1 MDGFAVFETPVGD
14 CGIAWT
20 NDVIVGVQ
28 LPDADGT
35 PTRVRM
41 ARKHPLLAE
50 CEPPVEIDAVIG
62 RIRELLSGKRIDLS
76 DVELNMQSLTPFEQ
90 RVYSAARAIRP
101 GATATYGDI
110 ARQVGSPAAARE
122 VGAALGRNPF
132 PVIVPCHRVV
142 AANGKTGGFSAPGG
156 VKTKLR
162 LLALEGGAGPL
173 FDQD

>member
-20 NDVIVGVQ
+20 NGVIVGLQ
-28 LPDADGT
+28 LPDADGV
-35 PTRVRM
+35 PTQTRM
-41 ARKHPLLAE
+41 ARKHPLLRE
-50 CEPPVEIDAVIG
+50 TDPPPAIATVID
-62 RIRELLSGKRIDLS
+62 RIRDLLQGKRVDLS
-76 DVELNMQSLTPFEQ
+76 DVDLDMESLTPFEQ
-90 RVYSAARAIRP
+90 RVYAAARRIRP
-101 GATATYGDI
+101 GATATYGEI
-110 ARQVGSPAAARE
+110 AKEIGSPNAARE

-132 PVIVPCHRVV
+132 PIVVPCHRVV

-173 FDQD
+173 FDQN